1 MLSENLRKLRKNAKK
16 SQTQI
21 ANKLNVAQTTY
32 SKYELGTAE
41 PNISTLINL
50 AKIYNT
56 SIDELVGYRHKDIE
70 TTINQKEILEMLQ
83 NLDNFELQNVKAYIK
98 GIIDNKK

>member
-1 MLSENLRKLRKNAKK
+1 MISENLRKLRKNAKK

-50 AKIYNT
+50 AKIYNI

-70 TTINQKEILEMLQ
+70 TTINHKEILEMLQ